1 MATVLSNAVFSNK
14 VTAQAS
20 DDKYNYYVNYE
31 MTDSNKTL
39 VSISINVQDKK
50 GNYIG
55 NMNYNQSN
63 NTKSLSSPCNNDTS
77 DIVPMIDAIIN
88 EVKSLIVVA

>member
-1 MATVLSNAVFSNK
+1 MATVLSNAVFSNR

-39 VSISINVQDKK
+39 VSISINIQDKAGK
-50 GNYIG
+50 YIG
-55 NMNYNQSN
+55 NMYY
-63 NTKSLSSPCNNDTS
+63 D
-77 DIVPMIDAIIN
+77 
-88 EVKSLIVVA
+88 